1 MSCSGFRYTLPDG
14 KSVDLISEH
23 IRCTESLFQPVL
35 AGCRGRG
42 IADLA
47 WDAIQLCDADRESG
61 PMHALSQFILCV
73 GGTTMIPGSWAM
85 PPCLWRGR
93 RALQPPICLSVCLSL
108 SLSLSVSLS
117 LCLSLPLPLPLP
129 PSRVRPV
136 SLYYCRTHTYVCVHA
151 HTRARAH
158 TRTPACRHGP
168 ATNGAPFRV
177 ACVGLEDRLKMEI
190 DTRAGV
196 QRDIYI
202 SQMKQPER
210 HHAAFIGGSILAGK
224 PRLHTAPL
232 CHATLHAPYPC
243 LGNFLAAH
251 PG

>member
-93 RALQPPICLSVCLSL
+93 RALQPPPICLSVCLSL
-108 SLSLSVSLS
+108 SLCLSRSLSFSVSL
-117 LCLSLPLPLPLP
+117 P
-129 PSRVRPV
+129 PSPPPSSPLSRAPRLFILL
-136 SLYYCRTHTYVCVHA
+136 SHTHIRMHARTHTRARTHTYTCV
-151 HTRARAH
+151 
-158 TRTPACRHGP
+158 P
-168 ATNGAPFRV
+168 
-177 ACVGLEDRLKMEI
+177 
-190 DTRAGV
+190 
-196 QRDIYI
+196 
-202 SQMKQPER
+202 
-210 HHAAFIGGSILAGK
+210 
-224 PRLHTAPL
+224 PRP
-232 CHATLHAPYPC
+232 CH
-243 LGNFLAAH
+243 
-251 PG
+251 